1 MASNMAS
8 KASTSK
14 IIEDVI
20 IEEVDSSTLNEEEL
34 RTFVPADIHNLPPG
48 GKQHQVQTNEEEGEL
63 IRQLVNGELT
73 FSEYS
78 ARMGRNSEDIEAE
91 EEEERAPE
99 DFEKELIRSRREA
112 FRGQLG
118 GTVQKYKRRKCI
130 LPPALQGLM
139 GEANLCYA
147 RGDNELAK
155 KVCLEIIRQVPL
167 AAEPF
172 LTLAQIYEATDLE
185 KCMQF
190 MLIAGYLNPGDT
202 HHWIRLS
209 EMSEEVGNMKQA
221 VFCLSRALKHD
232 PRNMEVRMKRIELL
246 EKMGE
251 ERFALHCYFTMIP
264 YIPAEQGE
272 YLLSVAKK
280 VAHKFHQEN
289 NGQKA
294 LEAMR
299 KAYEKIPELFSTAD
313 LNLLLELLI
322 MAERYEKVIEILA
335 NHTEVRASVANGE
348 VLSCFI
354 PENLIIDF
362 RTKLAV
368 SLIRLRAQPF
378 IDTVISNI
386 LLYVNVEVDGDC
398 VLEVAEAL
406 MMMNEYAK
414 ALQLLNPLVESQNFS
429 YAEVWLR
436 HGDCQRALEHFDEA
450 IRSYRE
456 VVNLAPTHLDAR
468 LTLSALLKL
477 KNQPQEALKALEQD
491 LETDLID
498 PKLLYERCFM
508 LRETGN
514 LDLFVDLSYILFSR
528 HCVKYRTREE
538 HFDEAIR
545 SYREVVNLAPTHL
558 DARLTLSALL
568 KLKNQP
574 QEALKALEQDLET
587 DLIDPKLLYE
597 RCFMLR
603 ETGNLDLF
611 VDLSYILFSRHCVK
625 YRTREEVET
634 AASVHVFAQKINS
647 IKDLRQVRLENLDDD
662 YGPEFTKSTEEP
674 TLEEEWTLFRDVVQT
689 CYESGRFDIME
700 KITVGGLTSKRLQG
714 HIRDIEFMALIACLY
729 NRDSLMAY
737 FIVKEFLMKNLKEP
751 RVWNLFNLIINNSDE
766 VRASRFLQRMLN
778 HHGNDLDS
786 RTHVLRANYWLASG
800 TYKYALND
808 YMSLYTK
815 MRNPVYAFL
824 VGVTY
829 LQLGSQKFGHRPNYL
844 KQGIAFMDEYMRT
857 REKEAA
863 HEVSYN
869 LGRFYHQIGMLHI
882 ATSYYKQVLDY
893 TNSIIEEHPE
903 IVDLKR
909 AAAYNLHL
917 IYRES
922 RNYDLARYYL
932 YNYIVV

>member
-34 RTFVPADIHNLPPG
+34 RTFVPADIHNLPSG
-48 GKQHQVQTNEEEGEL
+48 GKHQVQTNEEEGEL

-538 HFDEAIR
+538 
-545 SYREVVNLAPTHL
+545 
-558 DARLTLSALL
+558 
-568 KLKNQP
+568 
-574 QEALKALEQDLET
+574 
-587 DLIDPKLLYE
+587 
-597 RCFMLR
+597 
-603 ETGNLDLF
+603 
-611 VDLSYILFSRHCVK
+611 
-625 YRTREEVET
+625 VET